1 MGRGGPTH
9 NATKEQVRVKRTD
22 RTQQQPSP
30 RPRARAIQA
39 AADACNA
46 HQQAPDTH
54 TFHRLRAT
62 VQTAHNLGATWAD
75 IRAARGQQ

>member
-1 MGRGGPTH
+1 M
-9 NATKEQVRVKRTD
+9 TD
-22 RTQQQPSP
+22 RNGQQPPQPS
-30 RPRARAIQA
+30 PRARAIQA

-54 TFHRLRAT
+54 TLHHMQAT
-62 VQTAHNLGATWAD
+62 VQTARNLGASLHD